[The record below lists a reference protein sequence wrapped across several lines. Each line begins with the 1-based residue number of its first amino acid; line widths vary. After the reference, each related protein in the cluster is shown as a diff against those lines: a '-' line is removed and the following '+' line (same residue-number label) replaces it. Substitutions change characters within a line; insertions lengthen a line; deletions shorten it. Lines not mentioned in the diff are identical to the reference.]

1 MATTMERVIPTNKDT
16 PLMIATDVNEN
27 PSSEQRCYNISEM
40 SFLPCS
46 SCSGVVVSKIL
57 GVDGK
62 VTPLEKNNEISWI
75 DLLY

>member
-1 MATTMERVIPTNKDT
+1 MTMTMERVTPANKET
-16 PLMIATDVNEN
+16 PLMIATEVNEN
-27 PSSEQRCYNISEM
+27 PLSEQRYYKISDM